1 MIFLLILSATN
12 QGEQG
17 LPLER
22 VVGVLGG
29 GQLGRMMGY
38 AAHRL
43 GVRLVVL
50 DPEGAESPAGKVTGV
65 AVKGPLNDLAKV
77 LHRCTHAM

>member
-1 MIFLLILSATN
+1 LGLTKL
-12 QGEQG
+12 QGAQG
-17 LPLER
+17 LPLQR

-50 DPEGAESPAGKVTGV
+50 DPEGTESPRWKSDWRRYKRAFK
-65 AVKGPLNDLAKV
+65 
-77 LHRCTHAM
+77 